1 MGKSFELL
9 GLITFNVFIALILS
23 ATFLGSAGKGP
34 AAIPDRLT
42 EPYVTSFI
50 EEFAAITGGQRSDM
64 DSYALADYFMNHLG
78 EESRFTTTLRYSIPD
93 QPEEKR
99 TLEMDRTAFIG
110 NVMQGQK
117 TMDKHET
124 KVQIEYINISDDEK
138 SATVLITNYERG
150 LMPVDDG
157 AGNEV
162 IMPVQGTSYCEQKL
176 SLDEKSLIRIEGA
189 TCMTD
194 IAFSEGL

>member
-23 ATFLGSAGKGP
+23 ATFLSSAGKGS

-42 EPYVTSFI
+42 EPYVASFI
-50 EEFAAITGGQRSDM
+50 EEFAAITGGQRGDM

-78 EESRFTTTLRYSIPD
+78 KESHFITTLRYSIPD
-93 QPEEKR
+93 QPEERR
-99 TLEMDRTAFIG
+99 TLEMDRTTFIG

-117 TMDKHET
+117 AMDKHET
-124 KVQIEYINISDDEK
+124 KVQIEYIDISDDEK
-138 SATVLITNYERG
+138 SATVLVTNYERG

-176 SLDEKSLIRIEGA
+176 SIDEKFLIRIDGA
-189 TCMTD
+189 TCTTD
-194 IAFSEGL
+194 IVFSEGL